1 MTLGQIADQ
10 SGIPARTVRFYI
22 ARGLLDGPVKS
33 GRDAVYT
40 KEHLARL
47 NQIKSLQSDGHTLS
61 EIARLLSAQSGESAA
76 PQATAWWQHAIG
88 DDIIVWVK
96 AGASPWRMRQVR
108 AAVEEFARLV
118 APTDNETGKG

>member
-1 MTLGQIADQ
+1 MTLDEVAEQ

-40 KEHLARL
+40 DEHVARL
-47 NQIKSLQSDGHTLS
+47 NRIKLLQSEGRTLS
-61 EIARLLSAQSGESAA
+61 EIARLLSGRPRESAA
-76 PQATAWWQHAIG
+76 PQPTAWWQHALG
-88 DDIIVWVK
+88 DDIVVWVR
-96 AGASPWRMRQVR
+96 AGASPWRMKQVR

-118 APTDNETGKG
+118 APTENETGKE